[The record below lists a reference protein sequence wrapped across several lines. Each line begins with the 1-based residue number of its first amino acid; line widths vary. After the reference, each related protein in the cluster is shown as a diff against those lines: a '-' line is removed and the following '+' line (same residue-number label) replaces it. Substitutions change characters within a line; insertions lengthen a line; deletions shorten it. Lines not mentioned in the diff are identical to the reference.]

1 MRIIII
7 LAALFIPAIA
17 AAEGPTRAPYMT
29 QEQFQFSGD
38 KHTQAQTWALGP
50 HYTTQWPLSIRIFG
64 ASRHRQCNLITKE
77 TGQKWL
83 SQ

>member
-1 MRIIII
+1 MSMRIIII

-38 KHTQAQTWALGP
+38 KHTQAQTWATCAAL
-50 HYTTQWPLSIRIFG
+50 YNTMATFNKDFW
-64 ASRHRQCNLITKE
+64 
-77 TGQKWL
+77 GQPA
-83 SQ
+83 QAMQFNN